1 MIRINSMHIS
11 MVYLWVSMAIP
22 MCMALMSIVCKID
35 PPPCNCM
42 ELLGRMFLHGYVT
55 VYVSYYH
62 FSLVVP
68 YYDTTAVLDVDALPS
83 CPLHILGD

>member
-1 MIRINSMHIS
+1 
-11 MVYLWVSMAIP
+11 
-22 MCMALMSIVCKID
+22 
-35 PPPCNCM
+35 M

-83 CPLHILGD
+83 CPLHIPYYQVIHVGVKGLVSL